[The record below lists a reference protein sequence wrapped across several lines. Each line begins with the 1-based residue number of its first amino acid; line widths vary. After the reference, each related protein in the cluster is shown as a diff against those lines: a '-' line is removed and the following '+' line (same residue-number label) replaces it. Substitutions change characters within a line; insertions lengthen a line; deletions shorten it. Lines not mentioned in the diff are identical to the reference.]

1 MNWGNKILITFLVFG
16 SGMGFL
22 VYKAV
27 STNYELVEKDYYKN
41 ELHYQQVI
49 DATNRVNEL
58 KSPVKINQTA
68 DGILLQLPEEMKN
81 NTITGKVWFYCE
93 YDKNKDKKIE
103 LNVNA
108 NAEQIF
114 TPQTVS
120 KGTYTVKISWDKEGQ
135 QYYSENKLTV
145 L

>member
-114 TPQTVS
+114 TPETVS
-120 KGTYTVKISWDKEGQ
+120 KGTYMVKISWDKEGQ